1 MLRTAFKE
9 RVFRHQMEKT
19 TFLPVISAYTFRSTD
34 EREKAHAATKHMTAQ
49 LLPSFDAKLWSGW
62 EKREEDLSYLDVDLF
77 SQFTEFVGERKGSN
91 R

>member
-1 MLRTAFKE
+1 
-9 RVFRHQMEKT
+9 MEET

-34 EREKAHAATKHMTAQ
+34 ERDEALAATKHMTAQ

-62 EKREEDLSYLDVDLF
+62 EKGEEDLSYLDVDLF